1 MCSTCGP
8 PLPSSSGRAR
18 RRRSSA
24 ALPDD
29 VPERYDDASPIE
41 HLPLGVPVLCVHGR
55 DDTNVPIGQS
65 ERFVAAA
72 QAAGDD
78 ATLEIVDG
86 DHFVV
91 IDPAAGAWAAVLG
104 WLDERRR

>member
-1 MCSTCGP
+1 MRP
-8 PLPSSSGRAR
+8 RP
-18 RRRSSA
+18 
-24 ALPDD
+24 
-29 VPERYDDASPIE
+29 
-41 HLPLGVPVLCVHGR
+41 H
-55 DDTNVPIGQS
+55 DTNVPIGQS

-72 QAAGDD
+72 RAAGDD

-91 IDPAAGAWAAVLG
+91 IDPAAGAWATVLG